1 MSWRKWCLG
10 LAVIGWINFTN
21 AQAAQIYPVEGGI
34 VFRGS
39 IISGDHQKFLAASKR
54 TKINHIFLDSAGGQ
68 VIEALKLAEQF
79 RANGFSTHVSSNSIC
94 ASACVLLLAGGVVR
108 SADQGATI
116 AVHVGSGLFSDEIE
130 LEFRRMLRE
139 YGVDG
144 ARVLASYFERS
155 MAMLTLKQAHFLL
168 KSGVS
173 LELLELASSIHHLDA
188 RELSIAEARRFNL
201 INID

>member
-1 MSWRKWCLG
+1 MDAKDR
-10 LAVIGWINFTN
+10 
-21 AQAAQIYPVEGGI
+21 
-34 VFRGS
+34 
-39 IISGDHQKFLAASKR
+39 
-54 TKINHIFLDSAGGQ
+54 
-68 VIEALKLAEQF
+68 LKLNSNAPQF
-79 RANGFSTHVSSNSIC
+79 
-94 ASACVLLLAGGVVR
+94 
-108 SADQGATI
+108 
-116 AVHVGSGLFSDEIE
+116 GSGLYILGLIEIAGLNE
-130 LEFRRMLRE
+130 TRWKG
-139 YGVDG
+139 YG